1 MNKTKGYQ
9 RKNYFIKKKFQGRYM
24 FGFYFLLAFLLLLFT
39 ILLSYNTAGHLTITY
54 ENDALQVAS
63 TPAIL
68 FKHILIAGWLIMIP
82 LGFLLTWAIMR
93 HTHRIA
99 GPLYKFELVLNQM
112 SRGVLDP
119 NVRLRKTDDGQEVAV
134 SLQNA
139 NRFLAGKVI
148 ELRGLTSRL
157 HDATQVSNSPELQGL
172 VTDLQ
177 RALAVFE
184 IKE

>member
-1 MNKTKGYQ
+1 MANTKGYQ

-24 FGFYFLLAFLLLLFT
+24 FGFYFLLASLLLLFT
-39 ILLSYNTAGHLTITY
+39 ILLCYNTAGHLTITY

-63 TPAIL
+63 TPTIL

-82 LGFLLTWAIMR
+82 LGFLFSWLIMR

-99 GPLYKFELVLNQM
+99 GPLYKFEVVLNQM
-112 SRGVLDP
+112 SRGVLEP
-119 NVRLRKTDDGQEVAV
+119 NVRLRKTDDGQEVAAWM
-134 SLQNA
+134 QDA
-139 NRFLAGKVI
+139 NRFLADKVI
-148 ELRGLTSRL
+148 ELRSLTGKLR
-157 HDATQVSNSPELQGL
+157 DAPQVGKSPELQKL

-177 RALAVFE
+177 QALAVFQ